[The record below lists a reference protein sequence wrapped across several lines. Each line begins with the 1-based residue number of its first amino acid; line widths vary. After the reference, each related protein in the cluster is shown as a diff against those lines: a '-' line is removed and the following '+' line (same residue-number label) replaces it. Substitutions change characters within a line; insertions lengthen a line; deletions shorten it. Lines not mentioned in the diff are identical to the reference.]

1 MSFIQHYDAVI
12 HKLVYRSQLRNE
24 FDSMPSQP
32 ILRLLSKFFDPLSFL
47 STSLKALEMHQLK
60 HTSSSSFFMFMIAF
74 FAEKISRV

>member
-47 STSLKALEMHQLK
+47 STGLKALEMHQLK
-60 HTSSSSFFMFMIAF
+60 HTYHLRFSCL
-74 FAEKISRV
+74 